1 MARAE
6 REGHKYLRRE
16 LRPNGTYRYIYE
28 EPAVTTGTTN
38 VIGDT
43 PTTRKTGDWV
53 ASYYKT
59 MNAVSTSNLVTDAN
73 VSRGKKRASK
83 KVRTVKQLRERQRTK
98 EDYDKMINDVKTEV
112 ETKTKQNEEYYKNLL
127 NDEVEAYKAKQ
138 IKKLESQ
145 YGSEVP
151 KEVLDKVE
159 QDFKSFSDQLWKDT
173 YEPMVKKINESIK
186 ANGSSVS
193 AQLLRIRNQ
202 LD

>member
-6 REGHKYLRRE
+6 REGHKYIRRE
-16 LRPNGTYRYIYE
+16 LKPNGTYRYIYE
-28 EPAVTTGTTN
+28 EPKVEIGTTTVN
-38 VIGDT
+38 GAT

-53 ASYYKT
+53 ASYWRT
-59 MNAVSTSNLVTDAN
+59 MNAVSTNTLVTEAN
-73 VSRGKKRASK
+73 VSKGKKRAAK
-83 KVRTVKQLRERQRTK
+83 KVRTVKQLGERQRTK
-98 EDYDKMINDVKTEV
+98 EDYDKMINDVKAEV
-112 ETKTKQNEEYYKNLL
+112 STKTQQNEEYYKSLL

-145 YGSEVP
+145 YGAEVP

-159 QDFKSFSDQLWKDT
+159 QDLKSFSDQLWKDT
-173 YEPMVKKINESIK
+173 YEPMVKKVNESIK